1 VQHPLRFRALRSAL
15 PVLLALTALFLP
27 ACGDDDGDQGG
38 SAQRSDTTTTATQA
52 DRGACKEAKQP
63 EPKPDGGQKRPRSKL
78 DSSKRYVV
86 TVATNCGA
94 FSFEIDQK
102 AAPTSGASIV
112 ALAEKGFFDDTY
124 FHRIVPGFVIQ
135 GGDPTGTGTGG
146 PGYKT
151 VDEPPSD
158 TRYTKGVVAMAKA
171 GDEAPGTAGSQFFV
185 VTGDDAGLPPEYAV
199 LGKVTKGLD
208 VVERI
213 GALGDAN
220 EMPTQAVVI
229 EKMTTQVS

>member
-1 VQHPLRFRALRSAL
+1 LRRAL
-15 PVLLALTALFLP
+15 PILLALTALLLP
-27 ACGDDDGDQGG
+27 ACGDDDGDEGG
-38 SAQRSDTTTTATQA
+38 SAQRTDTTTETQA
-52 DRGACKEAKQP
+52 DRGGCKEAKQP
-63 EPKPDGGQKRPRSKL
+63 EPKRDGGQKRPRTRL
-78 DSSKRYVV
+78 ESSKTYVV
-86 TVATNCGA
+86 TVATNCGD
-94 FSFEIDQK
+94 FSVEIDQK
-102 AAPTSGASIV
+102 AAPRTGASIV

-151 VDEPPSD
+151 VDKPPSGA
-158 TRYTKGVVAMAKA
+158 RYTKGVVAMAKA

-185 VTGDDAGLPPEYAV
+185 VTGNDAGLPPEYAV

-229 EKMTTQVS
+229 EKMTAQVS